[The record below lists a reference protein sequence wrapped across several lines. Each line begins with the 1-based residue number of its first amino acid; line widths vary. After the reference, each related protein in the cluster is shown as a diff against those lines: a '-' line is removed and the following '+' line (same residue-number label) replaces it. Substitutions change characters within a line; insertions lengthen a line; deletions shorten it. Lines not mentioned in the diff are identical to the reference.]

1 MIPSCWIGAPGE
13 ITASLR
19 DARVFG
25 RQAGLT
31 IELGLAYG
39 EFEST
44 QSDQTKKGPKAPRSS
59 GMARP
64 EGQTSN
70 SLLDTLANWHV
81 RLNRIRGPIGH
92 QTL

>member
-70 SLLDTLANWHV
+70 SLFDALAGWNTFLQQV
-81 RLNRIRGPIGH
+81 RAVCSG
-92 QTL
+92 